1 MMHSR
6 RTLLR
11 KLVGGLMLGGMGG
24 LGGCTPAQPLS
35 VASHVWP
42 GYEFMFVARDEGWLD
57 TRQVRL
63 VETASATA
71 SLDAL
76 VRRDVVAAALT
87 LDEVLRARDQ
97 GLPLTIVLVFDVS
110 LGADVVVAR
119 PSISALN
126 ALRGAR
132 IGVEETAVG
141 GVMLAHL
148 LQHAGLEASE
158 VVRVP
163 LRIDQHAE
171 AWQDGRVDALITYE
185 PVASTLLAGDAHR
198 LFDSRRIPETIF
210 DVLAVHHDWLDVHR
224 KALTHLIAVHFRGL
238 HALQRNPG
246 DTAFRLARRLGLPGQ
261 AVMPT
266 FRGLSLP
273 GIDANRAYLDPS
285 DSRLR
290 DAARR
295 VSDLMLRSGQL
306 GQPASLDGLTTPRF
320 LPAGVRP

>member
-11 KLVGGLMLGGMGG
+11 TLAAGLMLGSMGG
-24 LGGCTPAQPLS
+24 LGGCAPARPLS

-42 GYEFMFVARDEGWLD
+42 GYEFMFLARDEGWLD
-57 TRQVRL
+57 TWQVRL

-76 VRRDVVAAALT
+76 LRHDVVAAALT

-119 PSISALN
+119 PSISTLDD
-126 ALRGAR
+126 LRGAR
-132 IGVEETAVG
+132 IGVEEDALG
-141 GVMLAHL
+141 GVMLEHL
-148 LQHAGLEASE
+148 LQQAGLAKHE
-158 VVRVP
+158 VIRVP
-163 LRIDQHAE
+163 LRIDQHVD
-171 AWQDGRVDALITYE
+171 AWLRGSVDALITYE
-185 PVASTLLAGDAHR
+185 PVTSALLAENGHR

-210 DVLAVHHDWLDVHR
+210 DVLAVHHDWLEVHR
-224 KALTHLIAVHFRGL
+224 KALAHLIAVHFRGL

-261 AVMPT
+261 EVMST

-273 GIDANRAYLDPS
+273 GIDANHAYLDPR
-285 DSRLR
+285 DSRLL

-295 VSDLMLRSGQL
+295 VSELMHQSGQL
-306 GQPASLDGLTTPRF
+306 RQPASLDGLTTPRF
-320 LPAGVRP
+320 LPAGMRP